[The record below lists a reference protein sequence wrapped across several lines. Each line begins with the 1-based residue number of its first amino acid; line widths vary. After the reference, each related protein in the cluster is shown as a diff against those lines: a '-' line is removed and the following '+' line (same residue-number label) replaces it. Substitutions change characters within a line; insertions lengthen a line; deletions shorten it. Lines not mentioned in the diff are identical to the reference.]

1 MSMGATGSDNGYDTL
16 GHVAHPWNGNGA
28 ALNGNGHGAQGAR
41 AIIFAGGR
49 GTRLA
54 PFTSVLPKPL
64 MPIGDRAILELVIK
78 QLSDSGVADVTL
90 CVGYLSH
97 LIEAVV
103 GDGSRHGVNVTYVR
117 EQEALGTAA
126 PLRLVEGLDK
136 TFFAMNGDVLT
147 TLDFG
152 ELLRHHRETGSMVT
166 IATRERPIQI
176 DYGVLHLRPTGDRVY
191 KYTEKPKSTATVSMG
206 IYVLEPEALE
216 YIPEEGYFDFPDL
229 VKALLRARQ
238 PVGALRFDGLW
249 FDIGRRDDYEEAVTT
264 WLQATMEQNGNG
276 NGNGHVNGNGAVH
289 ELATELVKGSGTSA
303 GTADLEER

>member
-1 MSMGATGSDNGYDTL
+1 MGATGSDNGYNS
-16 GHVAHPWNGNGA
+16 HVAHPWNGNGA
-28 ALNGNGHGAQGAR
+28 ALNGNGSGAHGAR

-54 PFTSVLPKPL
+54 PYTSVLPKPL
-64 MPIGDRAILELVIK
+64 MPIGDRSILELVIS
-78 QLSDSGVADVTL
+78 QLSESGVADVTL

-103 GDGSRHGVNVTYVR
+103 GNGSTQGVNVTYVR

-152 ELLRHHRETGSMVT
+152 DLLRHHRETGSIVT

-191 KYTEKPKSTATVSMG
+191 KYTEKPKTTSTVSMG

-216 YIPEEGYFDFPDL
+216 YIPPEGHFDFPDL

-249 FDIGRRDDYEEAVTT
+249 FDIGRRDDYEEAVTA
-264 WLQATMEQNGNG
+264 WLQATMEQNGHG
-276 NGNGHVNGNGAVH
+276 NGNGNGAVH
-289 ELATELVKGSGTSA
+289 ELANELVTGGLASA
-303 GTADLEER
+303 RAPLTEER